1 MRLRPT
7 RYLVSSARFRSRVHT
22 ILEKMTEKAKT
33 STKAIGDLGEDLAA
47 EYLEAKGYRILDR
60 NYRFSREEID
70 LVCFE
75 PYEDYTKG
83 GELVFVEV
91 KTRRSDAFG
100 RPEESVDRL
109 KQEAIFRT
117 AEAYLHER
125 KLEGSACRFDVIAI
139 TIGKGVAPEIEHFD
153 NAFGYFG

>member
-7 RYLVSSARFRSRVHT
+7 RYLVSSARSRSRVHT
-22 ILEKMTEKAKT
+22 ILEKMTEKARP

-153 NAFGYFG
+153 NAFGHFG

>member
-7 RYLVSSARFRSRVHT
+7 RYLVSSARSRSRVHP
-22 ILEKMTEKAKT
+22 ILEKMTDKAKP
-33 STKAIGDLGEDLAA
+33 SPKATGDPAA
-47 EYLEAKGYRILDR
+47 KRAADDPESKGTRTPDR
-60 NYRFSREEID
+60 NDRFRREESD
-70 LVCFE
+70 RVCFE

-153 NAFGYFG
+153 NAFGHFG

>member
-1 MRLRPT
+1 
-7 RYLVSSARFRSRVHT
+7 
-22 ILEKMTEKAKT
+22 MTADQNEP
-33 STKAIGDLGEDLAA
+33 STKKIGDLGEDLAA
-47 EYLEAKGYRILDR
+47 EFLRGKGYRVLDR

-75 PYEDYTKG
+75 PYEDYTQG

-91 KTRRSDAFG
+91 KTRSGNGFG
-100 RPEESVDRL
+100 RPEEAVDRP

-125 KLEGSACRFDVIAI
+125 KLEGSPCRFDVIAI
-139 TIGKGVAPEIEHFD
+139 TIGKGVAPKIEHFD

>member
-1 MRLRPT
+1 MSPNSEST
-7 RYLVSSARFRSRVHT
+7 
-22 ILEKMTEKAKT
+22 
-33 STKAIGDLGEDLAA
+33 TKATGDLGENLAA
-47 EYLEAKGYRILDR
+47 EFLIAKGYRILDR

-70 LVCFE
+70 LVCFQ

-91 KTRRSDAFG
+91 KTRRGLGFG
-100 RPEESVDRL
+100 RPEAAVDRP

-125 KLEGSACRFDVIAI
+125 KLEGSPCRFDVVAI
-139 TIGKGVAPEIEHFD
+139 TLEKGSKPDIEHFD